1 MIRAIFF
8 DLDGTLVDR
17 ASTHR
22 RYCLDL
28 MERHP
33 EVFPHLSRQA
43 DLRALESGLDDPRLD
58 RRALSRRISSA
69 FPGLGLTPEQVAR
82 VKKSYT
88 GQALAHFFNGNGKL
102 NSNGK
107 TRKG

>member
-28 MERHP
+28 MGRYP
-33 EVFPHLSRQA
+33 EVFPHRSRPA
-43 DLRALESGLDDPRLD
+43 DLRALESGLDDPRVD
-58 RRALSRRISSA
+58 RRTLPRRISSA
-69 FPGLGLTPEQVAR
+69 FPTLGLTPEQVAR
-82 VKKSYT
+82 DHASRIAEFVEPEFEVVR
-88 GQALAHFFNGNGKL
+88 LV
-102 NSNGK
+102 
-107 TRKG
+107 RP